1 MSRFSKRTFELSSKK
16 RALLEAL
23 LQEEG
28 VASSPTEKI
37 PRRKDADSYPLSF
50 AQQRLWFLDQFEPD
64 SSFYNTPAAV
74 RLTGQLNLPSLRQSL
89 NEIVRRHEALRT
101 TFISVDGGPQQVI
114 TPTLSVT
121 LQLLDL
127 RELSENE
134 RETEARRLISE
145 EARRPFDL
153 EQELLFRATLCRLAE
168 NENVLFINMHHI
180 VSDGWSFGVLFR
192 ELTALYQAFSKG
204 DPSPLPELPIQYADY
219 AAWQRDWLRGE
230 ALEKQLSYWRQQLSG
245 ELPILELPVD
255 RPRPAV
261 QTFRGGERQFVILPK
276 SLSEALEALSRQE
289 GGTLFMTM
297 LAAFKTLLSRYTN
310 QEDIIVGSPIA
321 NRNRAEIEGLIG
333 FFVNTLVLRTEL
345 SGDPTF
351 RELLGRVRETTLGAY
366 EHQDVP
372 FEKLVE
378 ELRPERDLSH
388 APLFQVM
395 FALQNAP
402 GKALELEGLT
412 LHPLRIDHGTSK
424 FDLTLF
430 MWTEGEGL
438 RATVEYST
446 DLFDASTIKRMLGH
460 FRVLLDAVVANPDQR
475 LSELPLLTA
484 AERRQL
490 LVEWNST
497 QAEYP
502 ADKTVQEMFE
512 QQVERTPEAVAVIF
526 EDEQLT
532 YAELNSRANQ
542 LAHFLRGLGIG
553 PQARIGIS
561 IERSLEMVVGLLGI
575 LKAGSAYVP
584 LDPTYPKERLAFMVG
599 DAKTPVLLTQ
609 ERLVESLPAS
619 QARLVRLDT
628 DWKAI
633 ARQSKENPESSVRAE
648 NPAYVIYTSGSTG
661 KPKGVTMTHS
671 SLANLL
677 SWQRQNSLGNGARTL
692 QFASLSFDVSF
703 QEIFSTWCTGGTLV
717 LIQEELRRDA
727 VSLLRFLTDQ
737 AVERLFLPFVALQQ
751 LSEVSDEEAVPGSL
765 REVITAGEQ
774 LQVTRQMVNLFSRL
788 PGCRLENQYGPS
800 ESHVVTS
807 FALTG
812 SPTSWP
818 SLPPI
823 GRPIANTQIYVV
835 DRNLNPVPI
844 GVPGELYIGGA
855 GLARG
860 YLNCPEATAERFV
873 NNPFSA
879 EAGDR
884 LYKTG
889 DVARYLPDSNI
900 EFLGRIDHQVKVRGY
915 RIELGEI
922 ETVLASHPAVRE
934 AVVIAWEDK
943 PGDKRLVAYVLFKE
957 QEAASVS
964 EMRSYLKQKLP
975 DYMAPATFVV
985 LDALPLT
992 PSGKVDRRALPAPD
1006 QARPELEG
1014 TYVAPRNSVEEV
1026 VAGIWAEVL
1035 KLERVGIHDN
1045 FFELGGHS
1053 LLATRVISRVRA
1065 GLRVELPLRSLFESP
1080 TVAELS
1086 HGLITSEAKL
1096 GQTQKIAKALQK
1108 IKSMSPEALRET
1120 LEQKS
1125 KTGDHA

>member
-1006 QARPELEG
+1006 QARPELKG
-1014 TYVAPRNSVEEV
+1014 TYVAPRNPVEEV